1 MKNIWLITWYTVREA
16 MARKVFIFFLGIS
29 ALTILLSAAF
39 FGVVGDNSF
48 INGAVTTGNTSV
60 LKDVVSS
67 LELMILSPL
76 SALCIMISIF
86 SCASF
91 VPNMLE
97 KGNID
102 LLLSKPISR
111 LQLIL
116 GKYFGGLLVVL
127 MNITFLIVGIWIVVS
142 VKFSYWNFNFLSLIL
157 VITFTFAVLYAL
169 IVWFGI
175 MTRSATPGMMVA
187 YLIYIILS
195 PLLFI
200 VKDKGEMFIHNEF
213 VYKLVKNIYYIF
225 PKTTELMNNISNNL
239 ATGRGILDYQPVYS
253 SFLFLCLMLFL
264 SVFMFNKKDY

>member
-1 MKNIWLITWYTVREA
+1 MKNTWLITWFTVREA
-16 MARKVFIFFLGIS
+16 LARKVFIFFLGIS

-39 FGVVGDNSF
+39 FSVVGDNAY
-48 INGAVTTGNTSV
+48 INSAVNAGNKEIV
-60 LKDVVSS
+60 KQVVAS

-86 SCASF
+86 SSASF

-102 LLLSKPISR
+102 LILSKPISR
-111 LQLIL
+111 LQLIM

-127 MNITFLIVGIWIVVS
+127 MNIAFLIIGIWLVVS
-142 VKFSYWNFNFLSLIL
+142 IKFSYWNFNFLWLIFI
-157 VITFTFAVLYAL
+157 ITFAFAVLYAL

-187 YLIYIILS
+187 YLIYIIIS
-195 PLLFI
+195 PLLFM
-200 VKDKGEMFIHNEF
+200 VKDKGEIFIHNEF
-213 VYKLVKNIYYIF
+213 VFKLVKGIYYIF
-225 PKTTELMNNISNNL
+225 PKTAELMNNVSNNM
-239 ATGRGILDYQPVYS
+239 ATGIGIKDYQPVVS
-253 SFLFLCLMLFL
+253 SLLFLILMLFL